1 MVTNKKVVF
10 ITGGTRGIGKQ
21 TARIF
26 AKAGYQLALNYHQNK
41 KQAETFQE
49 ELMATY
55 HVPVRLYQGNIGSE
69 EEVKQMVQS
78 IYEDFFKL
86 DILILNAG
94 PFIHENI
101 KVKDYTTAQWRQMM
115 TTNLDSF
122 FYLIRE
128 ILPHMEKQNWGRV
141 VAFGYDQI
149 ERVSGWPKRGAY
161 SAAKTGVAAL
171 VRTLAAEEKDYNITV
186 NMICPGDIKA
196 DWKETDINTSRKKN
210 IPNEKRNATGEDISR
225 VVLFLSEE
233 NSDYLTGNIIN
244 LSGGENIIARKTKK
258 NF

>member
-128 ILPHMEKQNWGRV
+128 ILPHMENRIGDGWWLLAMIKLNGYPVGPKEGRIVLLKQVW
-141 VAFGYDQI
+141 
-149 ERVSGWPKRGAY
+149 
-161 SAAKTGVAAL
+161 L
-171 VRTLAAEEKDYNITV
+171 HL
-186 NMICPGDIKA
+186 
-196 DWKETDINTSRKKN
+196 
-210 IPNEKRNATGEDISR
+210 
-225 VVLFLSEE
+225 
-233 NSDYLTGNIIN
+233 
-244 LSGGENIIARKTKK
+244 
-258 NF
+258 